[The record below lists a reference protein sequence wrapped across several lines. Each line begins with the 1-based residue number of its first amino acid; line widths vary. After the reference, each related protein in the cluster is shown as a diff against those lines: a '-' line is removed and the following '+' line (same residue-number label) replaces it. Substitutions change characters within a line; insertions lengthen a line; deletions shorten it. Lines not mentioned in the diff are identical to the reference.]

1 MPNLQRRGYTFS
13 LPTAQQQWMSYMTWT
28 ALVSKIVQYPSK
40 TNEESEHTTIAKSL
54 CDTMDRRAKKTPDK
68 QLVNFF
74 AVRINN
80 ILSMM
85 VY

>member
-40 TNEESEHTTIAKSL
+40 TNEESEHTANFLEFDGIIRKGHRDKLPETSKLAFHPS
-54 CDTMDRRAKKTPDK
+54 DTR
-68 QLVNFF
+68 
-74 AVRINN
+74 
-80 ILSMM
+80 
-85 VY
+85 